1 MGGIYSL
8 FGFLE
13 EALVGV
19 DFGGAKVDFGAF
31 IPTSTSYFSV
41 VSPSDVSS

>member
-1 MGGIYSL
+1 MGGRDFL

-19 DFGGAKVDFGAF
+19 DFGGAEVDFGESS
-31 IPTSTSYFSV
+31 PTSTRSFSV
-41 VSPSDVSS
+41 VSPS